1 MVRPVRCSET
11 FSGRVH
17 PTTALNEREK
27 ILVVE
32 GDEASR
38 QILAE
43 QLRAA
48 GYDVQAEAPGAA
60 AIDEALTGGVDLLL
74 LDANLSEVDCCD
86 ILTRLKGSAAT
97 QDVRVILLAA
107 GDAAERARGF
117 DLGADD
123 VFPRTG
129 EPVELLARVRAQLR
143 VRREHLELRHQ
154 MQVAEQ
160 GQQMAQTAFRALAVT
175 EKMTRD
181 AFSLDRALKI
191 GAGTIFVVALLM
203 AATYFLFFRRA
214 SQESAS
220 AYAAIAQLQR
230 GISKQEDLLERSS
243 KAREQFER
251 SAAASIEEQ
260 RRQLEQQSA
269 DLQAQMATASKGE
282 LGTLRSQLD
291 DTSTRLRRLETQGKV
306 AQGIIRTYAPSVC
319 LIHVVVAFRE
329 RASGRRLRYVG
340 LNPQGEPIQDS
351 AGNPLF
357 DLEGR
362 GPEVRANFFGTGF
375 LVTADGRILTNRHV
389 VEPWWKD
396 DELNAITQMGLEA
409 VIAEI
414 SAYFPGSAR
423 AHRVEIQKISPE
435 VDLAV
440 VQGSLDGLKRP
451 ALPIDPRNEA
461 AVTGQPVV
469 LLGYPTGL
477 DAILARAGEDTVRS
491 IVTAAGGNP
500 RQIMTELAQRSL
512 IRPLS
517 TQGHIGDVL
526 LDKIVYDAQTTSGG
540 SGGPLFNAQG
550 KVIGVNYAVVRGF
563 GGSNFGIP
571 IRYAQSLL
579 R

>member
-1 MVRPVRCSET
+1 LS
-11 FSGRVH
+11 
-17 PTTALNEREK
+17 EREK

-32 GDEASR
+32 GDEAAR
-38 QILAE
+38 QLLTE

-48 GYDVQAEAPGAA
+48 GYDVQAQAPGAA
-60 AIDEALTGGVDLLL
+60 ATDAALTGGVDLLL
-74 LDANLSEVDCCD
+74 FDADLSEMDCCD
-86 ILTRLKGSAAT
+86 LLTQLKGSAAT

-107 GDAAERARGF
+107 GGAAERARGF

-123 VFPRTG
+123 VFPRAG

-143 VRREHLELRHQ
+143 ARREHLEMRHQ
-154 MQVAEQ
+154 MEVAEQ
-160 GQQMAQTAFRALAVT
+160 GQQMAQTAFQALAVT

-181 AFSLDRALKI
+181 AFSLNRALKI

-203 AATYFLFFRRA
+203 AATYFVFFRRA
-214 SQESAS
+214 SQESVR
-220 AYAAIAQLQR
+220 AYATIAQLQR
-230 GISKQEDLLERSS
+230 DISRQEDLLERSS

-282 LGTLRSQLD
+282 LGMLRRQLD
-291 DTSTRLRRLETQGKV
+291 DTSSRLRRLETQGKV
-306 AQGIIRTYAPSVC
+306 AQGIIGTYARSVC

-375 LVTADGRILTNRHV
+375 LATADGRILTNRHV

-396 DELNAITQMGLEA
+396 QELSAITQMGLEP

-414 SAYFPGSAR
+414 SAYFPDSAR
-423 AHRVEIQKISPE
+423 PHRVEIQKVSPDA
-435 VDLAV
+435 DLAV

-451 ALPIDPRNEA
+451 TLPLDARSEA
-461 AVTGQPVV
+461 AVTGQAVV

-491 IVTAAGGNP
+491 VVTAAGGNP
-500 RQIMTELAQRSL
+500 RQIMSELAQRNL

-526 LDKIVYDAQTTSGG
+526 SDKIVYDAQTTSGG

>member
-1 MVRPVRCSET
+1 
-11 FSGRVH
+11 
-17 PTTALNEREK
+17 LNEREK

-43 QLRAA
+43 QLRTA
-48 GYDVQAEAPGAA
+48 GYDVQVEAPGAA
-60 AIDEALTGGVDLLL
+60 AIDAALTGGVDLLL
-74 LDANLSEVDCCD
+74 FDADLSEMDCCD
-86 ILTRLKGSAAT
+86 ILTQLKGSAAT

-107 GDAAERARGF
+107 GGAAERARGF

-123 VFPRTG
+123 VFPRAG

-143 VRREHLELRHQ
+143 ARREHLEMRHQ
-154 MQVAEQ
+154 VEVAEQ
-160 GQQMAQTAFRALAVT
+160 GQQMAQTAFQALAVT

-181 AFSLDRALKI
+181 AFSLNRALKI

-214 SQESAS
+214 SQESDR

-269 DLQAQMATASKGE
+269 DLQSQMATASKAE
-282 LGTLRSQLD
+282 IGTLRRQLD
-291 DTSTRLRRLETQGKV
+291 DTSSRLRSLETQGKV
-306 AQGIIRTYAPSVC
+306 AQGIIGTYARSVC

-375 LVTADGRILTNRHV
+375 LATADGRILTNRHV

-396 DELNAITQMGLEA
+396 QELNAITQMGLEP

-414 SAYFPGSAR
+414 SAYFPDSAR
-423 AHRVEIQKISPE
+423 PHRVEIQRVSPDA
-435 VDLAV
+435 DLAV

-451 ALPIDPRNEA
+451 ALPLDARSEA
-461 AVTGQPVV
+461 AVTGQAVV

-491 IVTAAGGNP
+491 VVTAAGGNP
-500 RQIMTELAQRSL
+500 RLIMTELAQRSL

-526 LDKIVYDAQTTSGG
+526 SDKIVYDAQTTSGG